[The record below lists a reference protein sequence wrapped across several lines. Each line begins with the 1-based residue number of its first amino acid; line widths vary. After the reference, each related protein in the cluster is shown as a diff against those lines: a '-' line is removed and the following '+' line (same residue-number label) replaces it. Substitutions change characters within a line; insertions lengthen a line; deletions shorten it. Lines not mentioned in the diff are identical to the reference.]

1 MSLLFLIVPVLNNVA
16 FALRTAKLFQQ
27 AIGEK
32 MKTTE
37 QFLKKENLADFLTTL
52 PSAPLF
58 GTVITDENVTY
69 ENITSEQLD
78 RIVLDAAPPVE
89 SVKGFFFPAKEC
101 VAVYPNSSP
110 SESFLN
116 QDSTQTIIGA
126 RACDLAALKVLDKVF
141 LEGEVSDPFYQ
152 KRRQN
157 TFIITTEC
165 VAPAKYCFCNL
176 LGGLPYAEQEFDVN
190 LAPISSGFLISAG
203 SEKGQDLLDRNK
215 SILGTT
221 SEKQQEERKRS
232 REAAIEQLHNQNKY
246 FEKPTNSPKKDKD
259 QIFAEV
265 LKDASMCVECG
276 ACSYI
281 CPTCHCFLLFDHRG
295 EANSTSFIR
304 EKSWDSC
311 ILANFAKMAGVD
323 GMKPT
328 PRPELRD
335 RFENRVRH
343 KFEWM
348 IENLNV
354 VGCVGCGRCE
364 AACMGGSDIRKVVR
378 ELEL

>member
-1 MSLLFLIVPVLNNVA
+1 
-16 FALRTAKLFQQ
+16 
-27 AIGEK
+27 

-58 GTVITDENVTY
+58 GTVIIDDNVTY
-69 ENITSEQLD
+69 ENISSEQLE
-78 RIVLDAAPPVE
+78 RIALDAAPPVE
-89 SVKGFFFPAKEC
+89 SVKGFFFPAKER
-101 VAVYPNSSP
+101 VAVYPSASP
-110 SESFLN
+110 SESFLDR
-116 QDSTQTIIGA
+116 DSTQTIIGA

-190 LAPISSGFLISAG
+190 LAPISSGFLVSAA

-221 SEKQQEERKRS
+221 SKQQLDERKRN
-232 REAAIEQLHNQNKY
+232 REEAIETLRKQNKN
-246 FEKPTNSPKKDKD
+246 FEKPTDSPKKDKD
-259 QIFAEV
+259 QIFSEV